1 MSFKGHSA
9 AVYLNVLKC
18 DLFPF
23 CTLAPLSNIEKEESG
38 FISYV
43 FINVVN

>member
-23 CTLAPLSNIEKEESG
+23 CTLAPPYDIEKQKSG
-38 FISYV
+38 LISYYRPQQ
-43 FINVVN
+43 